1 MHRHPPAPLLLTAA
15 GGTLIAADRTVNHH
29 GVHHPRD
36 QGAHHRTVARPG
48 NHPGTVR
55 PPGRLGAYR
64 RIFAAPGTAA
74 FTAGSLLSRAPMGM
88 FGVSLIIMLATTRG
102 SYALAGAVAAAG
114 MAATAVLAPLTA
126 RLTDRYG
133 QARIALPATV
143 WSVTACLGLLL
154 CVRYD
159 APSWTLFALYA
170 ARSVT
175 PNTGGMARARWAHL
189 YRDDPAARHVAN
201 SFEQV
206 ADELCYLLGPV
217 LAAFLCTALFPE
229 AGMLV
234 ANVLLLV
241 GVLLFVAQRGTE
253 PPAAGRPATRAGS
266 LLRLPGL
273 PALLAVFLCT
283 GVIFGG
289 LEVTTIAFADSRG
302 HASAAGAV
310 LALQAAG
317 SATAGLLYGLSR
329 PSGPVTAR
337 FTATVAAMGA
347 LMTLPLLARD
357 LPTLACCLFL
367 AGCAT
372 APTMVNGMTL
382 VQNLAPPNRLN
393 EGMTLA
399 VTAILA
405 GISAGAALAGV
416 IAERLPPGTGFG
428 LPAAAGAL
436 AAALALRMRLRA
448 GGRAGDRRQGMR
460 KAPPR

>member
-1 MHRHPPAPLLLTAA
+1 MHRHPPAPLLLAAA
-15 GGTLIAADRTVNHH
+15 GGTLIAADRTVI
-29 GVHHPRD
+29 
-36 QGAHHRTVARPG
+36 HRTADHRAARRPG
-48 NHPGTVR
+48 AVR
-55 PPGRLGAYR
+55 PPGRFAAYR
-64 RIFAAPGTAA
+64 GIFAAPGTAA
-74 FTAGSLLSRAPMGM
+74 FTVGSLLSRAPMGM
-88 FGVSLIIMLATTRG
+88 FGVSLIIMIATTRG

-133 QARIALPATV
+133 QARVALPATV
-143 WSVTACLGLLL
+143 WAVAACLALLL

-159 APSWTLFALYA
+159 APSWTLFATYI
-170 ARSVT
+170 ARSTT

-206 ADELCYLLGPV
+206 ADELCYLLGPI

-241 GVLLFVAQRGTE
+241 GVLLFIAQRGTE
-253 PPAAGRPATRAGS
+253 PPAAGRPATRSGS
-266 LLRLPGL
+266 LLRAPGL
-273 PALLAVFLCT
+273 PPLLAVFLCT
-283 GVIFGG
+283 GMIFGA
-289 LEVTTIAFADSRG
+289 LEVTTIAFADARG

-317 SATAGLLYGLSR
+317 SGIAGLLYGLSR
-329 PSGPVTAR
+329 PTGPATAR
-337 FTATVAAMGA
+337 FAATVAAMAA
-347 LMTLPLLARD
+347 LMALPLLARD

-405 GISAGAALAGV
+405 GISAGAALAGTV
-416 IAERLPPGTGFG
+416 AERLPPGTGFW

-436 AAALALRMRLRA
+436 AAGLALRVRA
-448 GGRAGDRRQGMR
+448 GSRA
-460 KAPPR
+460 

>member
-1 MHRHPPAPLLLTAA
+1 MPSHPPAPLLLTAA
-15 GGTLIAADRTVNHH
+15 GGTLIAADPTVNRLAAPRPADRPACRS
-29 GVHHPRD
+29 VHRSAARRR
-36 QGAHHRTVARPG
+36 GTARPS
-48 NHPGTVR
+48 
-55 PPGRLGAYR
+55 GRLGAYR
-64 RIFAAPGTAA
+64 RIFAAPGAAA
-74 FTAGSLLSRAPMGM
+74 FTAGSLVSRVPMGM
-88 FGVSLIIMLATTRG
+88 FGVSLIIMIATTRG

-114 MAATAVLAPLTA
+114 MAATAVLAPLIA

-133 QARIALPATV
+133 QARVALPAAM
-143 WSVTACLGLLL
+143 WSFTACLALLL

-159 APSWTLFALYA
+159 APSWTLFAAYA
-170 ARSVT
+170 ARST
-175 PNTGGMARARWAHL
+175 SPNTGGMSRARWAHL

-229 AGMLV
+229 AGMLA

-253 PPAAGRPATRAGS
+253 PPAAGRPATRSGS
-266 LLRLPGL
+266 LLRISGL
-273 PALLAVFLCT
+273 PALLAVFCCT
-283 GVIFGG
+283 GVIFGA
-289 LEVTTIAFADSRG
+289 LEVTTIAFADARG
-302 HASAAGAV
+302 HASASGAV

-317 SATAGLLYGLSR
+317 SGAAGLLYGLLR
-329 PSGPVTAR
+329 PTGPATAR
-337 FTATVAAMGA
+337 FAATVAAMAA

-382 VQNLAPPNRLN
+382 VQNLAPPHRLN
-393 EGMTLA
+393 EAMTLA
-399 VTAILA
+399 VTGILA
-405 GISAGAALAGV
+405 GISAGAALAGTV
-416 IAERLPPGTGFG
+416 AERFPPGTGFW

-436 AAALALRMRLRA
+436 AAGLALPVLN
-448 GGRAGDRRQGMR
+448 MR